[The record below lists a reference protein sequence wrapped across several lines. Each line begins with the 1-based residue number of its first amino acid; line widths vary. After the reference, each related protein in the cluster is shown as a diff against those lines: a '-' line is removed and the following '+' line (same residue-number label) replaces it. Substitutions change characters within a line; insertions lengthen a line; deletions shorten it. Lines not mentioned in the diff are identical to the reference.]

1 MTTIVFDLDGTLV
14 DTGDDLLAA
23 TNAVMQHEGLEPV
36 GRADLNHL
44 VGHGGRAMIGKAL
57 TMHGCDADDGTLD
70 RLVPVF
76 LEHYSNHMPGQSKPF
91 PGLEEALDRL
101 DAAGHIIAVCTNKME
116 GLSNKLLEALGL
128 RDRFAVV
135 AGPDTF
141 GMRKP
146 DPEHLLRTIAAAKG
160 DRADA
165 VMVGD
170 SFNDVEAARRAR
182 VPSIG
187 VPFGYTD
194 TPIDELSPDIV
205 IEHYD
210 ELDDALIGRLL
221 KA

>member
-1 MTTIVFDLDGTLV
+1 MATIVFDLDGTLI
-14 DTGDDLLAA
+14 DTGGDLLAA
-23 TNAVMQHEGLEPV
+23 TNAVMRHERLDPV
-36 GRADLNHL
+36 ERADLNHL

-57 TMHGCDADDGTLD
+57 AMHGRDADDGTLD

-76 LEHYSNHMPGQSKPF
+76 LEHYSDNMPGQSKPF
-91 PGLEEALDRL
+91 SGLIEALDRL
-101 DAAGHIIAVCTNKME
+101 DEAGHTFAVCTNKME

-128 RDRFAVV
+128 RERFAVV
-135 AGPDTF
+135 SGPDTF

-146 DPEHLLRTIAAAKG
+146 DPEHLLRTIAAANG
-160 DRADA
+160 DRDDA
-165 VMVGD
+165 IMVGD

-194 TPIDELSPDIV
+194 TPINELSPDV
-205 IEHYD
+205 VVEHYD
-210 ELDDALIGRLL
+210 ELDDALIGRML